1 MGHAQERP
9 PGSVDCIIRPFA
21 PIRNSCMR
29 RLLLPA
35 VLCLPLA
42 GCGLDDLDLS
52 AIDLGIGEDTGD
64 NLVRA
69 GAKDF
74 VSCNQGRECEYLWH
88 AAQAWLEE
96 NARFTVRLKNEVTFT
111 AFNEEPDRHR
121 DEHQYRVTLV
131 PLDGGVAKIK
141 AEAFCADME
150 ACEDTAVEQ
159 VYKINEY
166 LRKHKRALN
175 EGLVELEAYDEPE
188 LPRTAA
194 EAQPADDSGLAD
206 EVGMDQE
213 YRRGTFQAQAQE
225 ALAGAGCLKQSK
237 MSLLK
242 SDTGEDLYEVA
253 CLTGIRHIVLR
264 CTRDGCAT
272 LE

>member
-1 MGHAQERP
+1 
-9 PGSVDCIIRPFA
+9 
-21 PIRNSCMR
+21 MR
-29 RLLLPA
+29 RLLFPS
-35 VLCLPLA
+35 VLCMALA

-52 AIDLGIGEDTGD
+52 AIDIGIGDDTGD
-64 NLVRA
+64 NLVQA

-74 VSCNQGRECEYLWH
+74 VSCNQGRECGYLWH

-96 NARFTVRLKNEVTFT
+96 NARFSVRLKNEVTLT

-121 DEHQYRVTLV
+121 AEHQYRITLV

-166 LRKHKRALN
+166 LRNHKRALN
-175 EGLVELEAYDEPE
+175 EGLVEWEAYDEPE
-188 LPRTAA
+188 LPRA
-194 EAQPADDSGLAD
+194 ADDAPQAGDPDLD
-206 EVGMDQE
+206 EVAMDQE
-213 YRRGTFQAQAQE
+213 YRRGKFQAQATA

-242 SDTGEDLYEVA
+242 ADAGEDLYEVA

-264 CTRDGCAT
+264 CTQDGCAT